1 MHPDTLVAIAK
12 QHLWELDREAE
23 RYRLARSGSRHI
35 PARRVLPT
43 LKGALYAW
51 GRLLA
56 GLSTRRAPEHRR
68 QPTTTTIDVTI
79 TPDCVG
85 VGAGGVGHDEDRA

>member
-23 RYRLARSGSRHI
+23 RYRLARSGSRHG
-35 PARRVLPT
+35 PARRLLPT
-43 LKGALYAW
+43 LKSALYAG

-56 GLSTRRAPEHRR
+56 GLIIRRAPEHRR
-68 QPTTTTIDVTI
+68 QPTTAIDVTI
-79 TPDCVG
+79 TPDCVC
-85 VGAGGVGHDEDRA
+85 VGSGGVRHGEDRA